1 MIGRGRQYQQVNQLK
16 NKAMSKKAKR
26 PRPAPKAHDFKKDG
40 TEGAIL
46 AEVAKAGLWKK
57 PLPVVEKETNKG
69 DTVN

>member
-1 MIGRGRQYQQVNQLK
+1 
-16 NKAMSKKAKR
+16 MSKKAKR